1 MILTEVFKNKDT
13 RQRGSTKPTLEESV
27 PFRLSPFFL
36 GACIPSS
43 IFMSLFVFR
52 NSFKFNDRRYFT
64 LFDDAMIS
72 MTYARTF
79 AQTGNLIWTPGS
91 NRVQGFTNPLYVLIM
106 AGLHKVGL
114 NSERGSLVISLLGAA
129 LIIATSLI
137 VGYLVSSSVS
147 TNARFVILIATG
159 SIGLT
164 YPLAFWTLRGME
176 VGLIAFLLISMVCVL
191 ESSWSFSDAQRYA
204 VASVLGCFGV
214 ASRIDFI
221 LFVFTAAAVL
231 FFLQS
236 SVRSRKVLL
245 TNYFAPVLIFF
256 CTLLVLQKF
265 YYNSWLGN
273 TYELKMTGFSVWTR
287 LVRGSIAS
295 AKFIPVVLL
304 SLISLMGI
312 IFSNQKSSR
321 KRSLGIH
328 LFALI
333 LTSTGYSVWVGGDAW
348 ENWSMA
354 NRFLSAAL
362 PLTVVLTMISYSD
375 LYKRFEATSRS
386 SLLRLLF
393 LFLLTSAS
401 IGLTTNP
408 INISLSASLV
418 GISITVVFAIV
429 LYALKLY
436 SSRVQ
441 EREIGEKLLG
451 LLLLIFILLIT
462 SIIPFRYWVS
472 NNAQYSMSDQTNLI
486 NGLLIKD
493 FTKPN
498 ARVAVLAAGS
508 IIYYTDRDGI
518 DLLGKSSK
526 QIAQS
531 PPAKVSKE
539 KFNSSFYPGH
549 NKWNYEYSIG
559 KLRPD
564 VVFQN
569 WGEDSLP
576 SRMIT
581 WGYERVCLSSGH
593 KFWALSASSYVNMMA
608 VAQC

>member
-1 MILTEVFKNKDT
+1 MILAEVFKIKDARNKE
-13 RQRGSTKPTLEESV
+13 STKTTLEESA
-27 PFRLSPFFL
+27 PSRFSPFFL
-36 GACIPSS
+36 VACIPSS
-43 IFMSLFVFR
+43 IFMCLFVFR

-114 NSERGSLVISLLGAA
+114 NSERGSLVISLLGAV

-137 VGYLVSSSVS
+137 VGYLVSSLVS
-147 TNARFVILIATG
+147 TNARFVVLIATG

-164 YPLAFWTLRGME
+164 YPLTFWTLRGME

-191 ESSWSFSDAQRYA
+191 ESNWSFSDSRRYA
-204 VASVLGCFGV
+204 VASALGCFGV
-214 ASRIDFI
+214 ATRIDFI
-221 LFVFTAAAVL
+221 LFVFAATAVL

-236 SVRSRKVLL
+236 NVRSRIVIL

-273 TYELKMTGFSVWTR
+273 TYELKMTGFSIWTR
-287 LVRGSIAS
+287 VVRGSIAS
-295 AKFIPVVLL
+295 AKFIPIVLL

-321 KRSLGIH
+321 KHSLGIL
-328 LFALI
+328 LFVLI
-333 LTSTGYSVWVGGDAW
+333 LASTGYSVWVGGDAW
-348 ENWSMA
+348 EHWGMA
-354 NRFLSAAL
+354 NRFLTAVL
-362 PLTVVLTMISYSD
+362 PLTVVLTMISISD
-375 LYKRFEATSRS
+375 LYKKFEAISRS
-386 SLLRLLF
+386 CLLLLCSLF
-393 LFLLTSAS
+393 FLTSAG
-401 IGLTTNP
+401 IGLKTNP
-408 INISLSASLV
+408 MNISMTESLV
-418 GISITVVFAIV
+418 GTSITVVFGII
-429 LYALKLY
+429 LYGLKIY
-436 SSRVQ
+436 SSRIQ
-441 EREIGEKLLG
+441 TRKIGERFFG
-451 LLLLIFILLIT
+451 LVMLIFVLFIT
-462 SIIPFRYWVS
+462 SLIPFKYWVF
-472 NNAQYSMSDQTNLI
+472 NDAHYSMSDQTNLI

-493 FTKPN
+493 FTEPN

-508 IIYYTDRDGI
+508 IIYYADRDGI
-518 DLLGKSSK
+518 DLTGKSSK
-526 QIAQS
+526 EIAES
-531 PPAKVSKE
+531 APAKVSKNF
-539 KFNSSFYPGH
+539 FNSSFYPGH

-559 KLRPD
+559 ELRPD

-576 SRMIT
+576 SRMRS
-581 WGYERVCLSSGH
+581 WGYEQRCLSSGH
-593 KFWALSASSYVNMMA
+593 SFWVLSASRYVNMMA
-608 VAQC
+608 IAQC